1 MSTGI
6 ELIRI
11 AQALDP
17 LFPVGAF
24 TLSNGLE
31 TYVQKELISDESSL
45 KKYLAA
51 YIHTL
56 PTGDL
61 GFAARAA
68 MGDNVTMLDELCA
81 ASKSPYELRDGS
93 IKLCRRFIKAQAV
106 LNECPRLTDYSRKI
120 ERGECTGL
128 HPISVGLFIADC
140 GADMTEGLSL
150 YCYSLLSA
158 AVNHTVKLVPLRQL
172 DGQHALS
179 EMLSAIPAAVEKSL
193 NVSCDELGISG
204 AGFEL
209 RSMQHEKLFTRIY
222 IS

>member
-1 MSTGI
+1 MSTGTA
-6 ELIRI
+6 LLRI
-11 AQALDP
+11 TQALDP

-31 TYVQKELISDESSL
+31 TYVQKELIFDEVSL
-45 KKYLAA
+45 KKYLTA
-51 YIHTL
+51 YIGTL

-68 MGDNVTMLDELCA
+68 MGDNITMLDELCA
-81 ASKSPYELRDGS
+81 AAKSPYELRDGS

-106 LNECPRLTDYSRKI
+106 LNECPRLTEYSKKI
-120 ERGECTGL
+120 ADGECTGL
-128 HPISVGLFIADC
+128 HSIAVGLFIADC
-140 GADMTEGLSL
+140 GADINEGLSL

-158 AVNHTVKLVPLRQL
+158 AVNHAVKLVPLRQL
-172 DGQHALS
+172 DGQRALGA
-179 EMLSAIPAAVEKSL
+179 MLEEIPSAVSAALKISP
-193 NVSCDELGISG
+193 DELGISG

>member
-6 ELIRI
+6 ALLRI

-51 YIHTL
+51 YIGTL
-56 PTGDL
+56 LTGDL

-81 ASKSPYELRDGS
+81 AAKAPYELRDGS
-93 IKLCRRFIKAQAV
+93 ILKV
-106 LNECPRLTDYSRKI
+106 
-120 ERGECTGL
+120 
-128 HPISVGLFIADC
+128 
-140 GADMTEGLSL
+140 
-150 YCYSLLSA
+150 
-158 AVNHTVKLVPLRQL
+158 
-172 DGQHALS
+172 
-179 EMLSAIPAAVEKSL
+179 
-193 NVSCDELGISG
+193 
-204 AGFEL
+204 
-209 RSMQHEKLFTRIY
+209 
-222 IS
+222 